1 MNCNDIEYLINPIML
16 DKLNKIKKNNTNKDV
31 SFYKKRIL
39 HLIKNLLNDK
49 EENINNMLLESYE
62 NFINNAIY
70 HFKMVDTK
78 DILQKEYEVIN
89 KTNKINKINKTN
101 NAILNQQKVLD
112 NANELVINGKQY
124 NKAITIPQCFPI
136 KQNKTTVI
144 TPYKK
149 KVNLKDPEL
158 KTKGI

>member
-1 MNCNDIEYLINPIML
+1 MNCKDIEYLINPIML
-16 DKLNKIKKNNTNKDV
+16 DKLNKIKKNNNNKDV
-31 SFYKKRIL
+31 RFYKKRIL

-78 DILQKEYEVIN
+78 DILQKEYEA
-89 KTNKINKINKTN
+89 INKINKTKTN
-101 NAILNQQKVLD
+101 NRNNTILNQQKVLD
-112 NANELVINGKQY
+112 NANELVINGNQY

-136 KQNKTTVI
+136 KQNKTAVI

>member
-1 MNCNDIEYLINPIML
+1 MNCKDIEYLINPIML
-16 DKLNKIKKNNTNKDV
+16 DKLNKIKKKNNNKDAR
-31 SFYKKRIL
+31 FYKKRIL

-89 KTNKINKINKTN
+89 KTNKTYKNDT
-101 NAILNQQKVLD
+101 ILNQQQVLD
-112 NANELVINGKQY
+112 NANELVVNGNQY

-136 KQNKTTVI
+136 KQNKTAVI

-149 KVNLKDPEL
+149 KVNLKDPVL